1 MLAVSPHCFWPFGTE
16 SSVAPCLKKFE
27 ACHGSLLFAARAY
40 PMIDRREL
48 MLGAFGLSSVTALS
62 AESANADSST
72 RYEHAV
78 HSTWAPMRV
87 DPSKLELVRFATL
100 AANSHNTQPWKF
112 SIKEDSILI
121 APDYARRCPI
131 VDPDDH
137 HLFVSL
143 GCATEN
149 LTHAA
154 AAAGLKSNPVFENDV
169 VTISFEKAQ
178 PSSSPLFEAIPRRQ
192 STRAVYDGK
201 SVSPDDL
208 RLLEQAGIDD
218 GVAVLIMTDRT
229 RMAKVTEYVV
239 RGNTDQM
246 QDEAFMKE
254 LKAWLRFSEADAVA
268 TMDGLFSR
276 ASGNPSLPS
285 WLARPLLNFV
295 YTESGENDKY
305 RAQIDSSAGIAVFS
319 SELNNKIHWVAAGRA
334 CERFALQATSLGLKY
349 AFINQPVEVPN
360 IRNELSSYL
369 GLGGRRPDI
378 VVRFGNGPELPKS
391 LRRPPEQLI
400 L

>member
-1 MLAVSPHCFWPFGTE
+1 
-16 SSVAPCLKKFE
+16 
-27 ACHGSLLFAARAY
+27 
-40 PMIDRREL
+40 MIDRRQL
-48 MLGAFGLSSVTALS
+48 VTGAFASGMALS
-62 AESANADSST
+62 ANIANAEALT
-72 RYEHAV
+72 PYEQAV
-78 HSTWAPMRV
+78 RTAWAPMRV
-87 DPSKLELVRFATL
+87 EPGKLELVRFATL

-112 SIKEDSILI
+112 SIKDGSISI
-121 APDYARRCPI
+121 SPDYARRCPI

-149 LTHAA
+149 LIHAA
-154 AAAGLKSNPVFENDV
+154 AATGLKSNPDFENDV
-169 VTISFEKAQ
+169 VTVMFEKAQ
-178 PSSSPLFEAIPRRQ
+178 PIASPLFEAIPRRQ
-192 STRAVYDGK
+192 STRAVFDGK
-201 SVSPDDL
+201 PVSSDDL

-218 GVAVLIMTDRT
+218 GVAVLIITDRA

-239 RGNTDQM
+239 RGNANQM
-246 QDEAFMKE
+246 QDKAFMKE

-276 ASGNPSLPS
+276 APGNPSLPS

-319 SELNNKIHWVAAGRA
+319 SELNNKNHWIAAGRA
-334 CERFALQATSLGLKY
+334 CQRFALQATCLGLKY
-349 AFINQPVEVPN
+349 AFINQPVEVPEL
-360 IRNELSSYL
+360 RNELSFYL
-369 GLGGRRPDI
+369 GLGGQRPDI
-378 VVRFGNGPELPKS
+378 VVRFGHGPELPKS

>member
-1 MLAVSPHCFWPFGTE
+1 M
-16 SSVAPCLKKFE
+16 
-27 ACHGSLLFAARAY
+27 
-40 PMIDRREL
+40 DRPEL
-48 MLGAFGLSSVTALS
+48 VLCAFGLSNGMALS
-62 AESANADSST
+62 TQMANADSLT
-72 RYEHAV
+72 RYERAV
-78 HSTWAPMRV
+78 QSIWAPLRV
-87 DPSKLELVRFATL
+87 EPSKLELVRFATL

-112 SIKEDSILI
+112 SIKDGSISI
-121 APDYARRCPI
+121 SPDYARRCPI

-149 LTHAA
+149 LIHAA
-154 AAAGLKSNPVFENDV
+154 AATGLKSNPDFENDV
-169 VTISFEKAQ
+169 VTVMFEKAQ
-178 PSSSPLFEAIPRRQ
+178 PIASQLCEAIPRRQ
-192 STRAVYDGK
+192 SSRAVFDAK
-201 SVSPDDL
+201 PVSSDDL

-218 GVAVLIMTDRT
+218 GVAVLIITDRA

-239 RGNTDQM
+239 RGNANQM
-246 QDEAFMKE
+246 QDKAFMKE

-295 YTESGENDKY
+295 FTESGENDKY
-305 RAQIDSSAGIAVFS
+305 RAQIDSSAGIAVFT
-319 SELNNKIHWVAAGRA
+319 SELNNKYHWVAAGRA
-334 CERFALQATSLGLKY
+334 CQRFALQATSLGLKY

-360 IRNELSSYL
+360 LRNELSSYL
-369 GLGGRRPDI
+369 GLAGRRPDI
-378 VVRFGNGPELPKS
+378 VVRFGHGPEIPKS

>member
-1 MLAVSPHCFWPFGTE
+1 M
-16 SSVAPCLKKFE
+16 
-27 ACHGSLLFAARAY
+27 
-40 PMIDRREL
+40 MDRREL
-48 MLGAFGLSSVTALS
+48 VLGAFGVSTGTALS
-62 AESANADSST
+62 IQMANADSST
-72 RYEHAV
+72 RYERAV
-78 HSTWAPMRV
+78 RSTWAPMRV

-112 SIKEDSILI
+112 SIKENSISI
-121 APDYARRCPI
+121 APDYARRCPV

-143 GCATEN
+143 GCAAEN

-154 AAAGLKSNPVFENDV
+154 AAAGLKSNPDFENDV
-169 VTISFEKAQ
+169 VTVRFEKAQ
-178 PSSSPLFEAIPRRQ
+178 PIASPLFEAIPRRQ
-192 STRAVYDGK
+192 STRAVFDAK
-201 SVSPDDL
+201 PVSSDDL

-218 GVAVLIMTDRT
+218 GVAVLIITDRA

-239 RGNTDQM
+239 RGNAHQM
-246 QDEAFMKE
+246 QDKAFMKE

-319 SELNNKIHWVAAGRA
+319 SELNNKNHWIAAGRA
-334 CERFALQATSLGLKY
+334 CQRFALQATCLGLKY
-349 AFINQPVEVPN
+349 AFINQPVEVPEL
-360 IRNELSSYL
+360 RNELSSYL
-369 GLGGRRPDI
+369 GLGGRRADI
-378 VVRFGNGPELPKS
+378 VGRCVRA
-391 LRRPPEQLI
+391 
-400 L
+400 

>member
-1 MLAVSPHCFWPFGTE
+1 M
-16 SSVAPCLKKFE
+16 
-27 ACHGSLLFAARAY
+27 
-40 PMIDRREL
+40 MDRREL

-62 AESANADSST
+62 TESANTDSST

-112 SIKEDSILI
+112 SIKEKTISI

-143 GCATEN
+143 GCTTEN
-149 LTHAA
+149 LMHAA
-154 AAAGLKSNPVFENDV
+154 AATGLKSNPVFENDV
-169 VTISFEKAQ
+169 VTIVFEKA
-178 PSSSPLFEAIPRRQ
+178 PPISSPLFEAIPRRQ

-201 SVSPDDL
+201 PVSPDDL
-208 RLLEQAGIDD
+208 CLLEQAGIDD
-218 GVAVLIMTDRT
+218 GVAVLIITDRT

-239 RGNTDQM
+239 RGNTSQM
-246 QDEAFMKE
+246 QDKAFMNE

-276 ASGNPSLPS
+276 ASGNPVCRHGWHTSFIP
-285 WLARPLLNFV
+285 
-295 YTESGENDKY
+295 
-305 RAQIDSSAGIAVFS
+305 RAVRTTNIA
-319 SELNNKIHWVAAGRA
+319 
-334 CERFALQATSLGLKY
+334 
-349 AFINQPVEVPN
+349 
-360 IRNELSSYL
+360 
-369 GLGGRRPDI
+369 
-378 VVRFGNGPELPKS
+378 PKS
-391 LRRPPEQLI
+391 IARLALPYSPRNSTTRIIGLQRDVPVSGSPCRRRSWD
-400 L
+400 

>member
-1 MLAVSPHCFWPFGTE
+1 
-16 SSVAPCLKKFE
+16 
-27 ACHGSLLFAARAY
+27 
-40 PMIDRREL
+40 MIDRREL
-48 MLGAFGLSSVTALS
+48 VTSAFSLAGGTALS
-62 AESANADSST
+62 VHMANADALT
-72 RYEHAV
+72 PYEHAV
-78 HSTWAPMRV
+78 RSVWAPMRV
-87 DPSKLELVRFATL
+87 EPGKLELVRFATL

-112 SIKEDSILI
+112 SIKDTSISI

-149 LTHAA
+149 LIHAA

-169 VTISFEKAQ
+169 VTIMFEKAQ
-178 PSSSPLFEAIPRRQ
+178 PISSPLFEAIPRRQ

-201 SVSPDDL
+201 PVSPDDL

-218 GVAVLIMTDRT
+218 GVAVLIITDRT
-229 RMAKVTEYVV
+229 RMVNIAEYVV
-239 RGNTDQM
+239 RGNSDQM
-246 QDEAFMKE
+246 QDRAFMKE
-254 LKAWLRFSEADAVA
+254 LKAWMRFSEADAVA

-285 WLARPLLNFV
+285 WLARPLLNLVF
-295 YTESGENDKY
+295 TESGENDKY
-305 RAQIDSSAGIAVFS
+305 RAQIDSSAGIAVFA
-319 SELNNKIHWVAAGRA
+319 SELNNKSHWVAAGRA
-334 CERFALQATSLGLKY
+334 CQRFALQATSLGLKY

-360 IRNELSSYL
+360 LRNELSSYL

-378 VVRFGNGPELPKS
+378 VVRFGNGPKLPKS
-391 LRRPPEQLI
+391 LRRPPEQLV
-400 L
+400 LQE

>member
-1 MLAVSPHCFWPFGTE
+1 
-16 SSVAPCLKKFE
+16 
-27 ACHGSLLFAARAY
+27 
-40 PMIDRREL
+40 
-48 MLGAFGLSSVTALS
+48 MLGAFGVSGGTALS
-62 AESANADSST
+62 NQIANADSST
-72 RYEHAV
+72 RYERAV

-112 SIKEDSILI
+112 SIEENSISI
-121 APDYARRCPI
+121 APDYARRCPV

-154 AAAGLKSNPVFENDV
+154 AAAGLKSNPVFDNDV
-169 VTISFEKAQ
+169 VTIMFEKA
-178 PSSSPLFEAIPRRQ
+178 L
-192 STRAVYDGK
+192 
-201 SVSPDDL
+201 
-208 RLLEQAGIDD
+208 
-218 GVAVLIMTDRT
+218 
-229 RMAKVTEYVV
+229 
-239 RGNTDQM
+239 RGNSNQM
-246 QDEAFMKE
+246 QDKAFMKE
-254 LKAWLRFSEADAVA
+254 LKTWLRFSEADAVA

-276 ASGNPSLPS
+276 ASGGPSFPS

-305 RAQIDSSAGIAVFS
+305 RAQIASSAGIAVFT
-319 SELNNKIHWVAAGRA
+319 SELNSKEHWIAVGRA
-334 CERFALQATSLGLKY
+334 CQRFALQATSLGLKY

-360 IRNELSSYL
+360 LRNELSSYL
-369 GLGGRRPDI
+369 GLGGQRPDI
-378 VVRFGNGPELPKS
+378 VVRFGYGPDLPRS

>member
-1 MLAVSPHCFWPFGTE
+1 M
-16 SSVAPCLKKFE
+16 
-27 ACHGSLLFAARAY
+27 
-40 PMIDRREL
+40 MDRREL
-48 MLGAFGLSSVTALS
+48 VLCAFGLSNGMALS
-62 AESANADSST
+62 TQMANAESLT

-87 DPSKLELVRFATL
+87 EPSKLELVRFATL

-112 SIKEDSILI
+112 SIKENLISI
-121 APDYARRCPI
+121 APDYSRRCPI

-149 LTHAA
+149 LIHAA
-154 AAAGLKSNPVFENDV
+154 AFAGLKSNPLFENHV
-169 VTISFEKAQ
+169 VTIMFEKAQ
-178 PSSSPLFEAIPRRQ
+178 PISSPLFDAIPRRQ

-201 SVSPDDL
+201 PVSAGDL
-208 RLLEQAGIDD
+208 RLLGQAGIDE
-218 GVAVLIMTDRT
+218 GVAVLIITDRT

-239 RGNTDQM
+239 QGTTNQM
-246 QDEAFMKE
+246 QDKAFMKE

-285 WLARPLLNFV
+285 WLARPLLNLV

-305 RAQIDSSAGIAVFS
+305 RAQIDSSAGIAVFT
-319 SELNNKIHWVAAGRA
+319 SELNNKNHWVAAGRA
-334 CERFALQATSLGLKY
+334 CQRFALQATCLGLKY

-400 L
+400 LQE

>member
-1 MLAVSPHCFWPFGTE
+1 
-16 SSVAPCLKKFE
+16 
-27 ACHGSLLFAARAY
+27 
-40 PMIDRREL
+40 MIDRRQL
-48 MLGAFGLSSVTALS
+48 VTGAFASGMALS
-62 AESANADSST
+62 ANIANEEALT
-72 RYEHAV
+72 PYEQAV
-78 HSTWAPMRV
+78 RTAWAPMRV
-87 DPSKLELVRFATL
+87 EPGKLELVRFATL

-112 SIKEDSILI
+112 SIKDGSISI
-121 APDYARRCPI
+121 SPDYARRCPI
-131 VDPDDH
+131 VDPDNH

-149 LTHAA
+149 LIHAA
-154 AAAGLKSNPVFENDV
+154 AATGLKSNPDFENDV
-169 VTISFEKAQ
+169 VTVMFEKAQ
-178 PSSSPLFEAIPRRQ
+178 PIASPLFEAIPRRQ
-192 STRAVYDGK
+192 STRAVFDAK
-201 SVSPDDL
+201 PVSSDDL

-218 GVAVLIMTDRT
+218 GVAVLIITDRA

-239 RGNTDQM
+239 RGTTNQM
-246 QDEAFMKE
+246 QDKAFMKE

-276 ASGNPSLPS
+276 ASGNPALPS

-319 SELNNKIHWVAAGRA
+319 SELNNKNHWIAAGRA
-334 CERFALQATSLGLKY
+334 CQRFALQATCLGLKY
-349 AFINQPVEVPN
+349 AFINQPVEVPEL
-360 IRNELSSYL
+360 RNELSSYL

>member
-1 MLAVSPHCFWPFGTE
+1 MANVVFD
-16 SSVAPCLKKFE
+16 AP
-27 ACHGSLLFAARAY
+27 RAF

-48 MLGAFGLSSVTALS
+48 LAGAFGLAGGMAMSGRMA
-62 AESANADSST
+62 AADSPT
-72 RYEHAV
+72 PYQLAV
-78 HSTWAPMRV
+78 QSTWAPMRL
-87 DPSKLELVRFATL
+87 DPGKLELVRFATL

-112 SIKEDSILI
+112 SIKTNSIAI

-149 LTHAA
+149 LIHAA
-154 AAAGLKSNPVFENDV
+154 AAAGLKSNPVVENDV
-169 VTISFEKAQ
+169 VTVMFEKAQ
-178 PSSSPLFEAIPRRQ
+178 PVSSPLFEAIPRRQ

-201 SVSPDDL
+201 PVSPDDL
-208 RLLEQAGIDD
+208 RLLEQAGNGD
-218 GVAVLIMTDRT
+218 GTAVILITDRT
-229 RMAKVTEYVV
+229 RMADITEYVV
-239 RGNTDQM
+239 RGNTSQM
-246 QDEAFMKE
+246 RDKGFMKE
-254 LKAWLRFSEADAVA
+254 LKAWIRFNEADAVA

-285 WLARPLLNFV
+285 WLARPLLGLVF
-295 YTESGENDKY
+295 TESGENDKY
-305 RAQIDSSAGIAVFS
+305 RAHIDSSAGIAVFT
-319 SELNNKIHWVAAGRA
+319 SELNNKNGWVAAGRA
-334 CERFALQATSLGLKY
+334 CQRFALQATSLGLKY

-360 IRNELSSYL
+360 LRNELSSYL

-378 VVRFGNGPELPKS
+378 VVRFGYGPELPKS

-400 L
+400 LQQ

>member
-1 MLAVSPHCFWPFGTE
+1 M
-16 SSVAPCLKKFE
+16 
-27 ACHGSLLFAARAY
+27 
-40 PMIDRREL
+40 MDRREL

-62 AESANADSST
+62 TESANADSST

-112 SIKEDSILI
+112 SIKEKSISI

-149 LTHAA
+149 LMHAA
-154 AAAGLKSNPVFENDV
+154 AATGLKSNPVFENDV
-169 VTISFEKAQ
+169 VTIVFEKAQ
-178 PSSSPLFEAIPRRQ
+178 PTSSPLFEAILRRQ

-201 SVSPDDL
+201 PVSPDDL

-218 GVAVLIMTDRT
+218 GVAVLIITDRT
-229 RMAKVTEYVV
+229 RMVKVTEYVV
-239 RGNTDQM
+239 RGNTNQM
-246 QDEAFMKE
+246 QDKTFMRE

-276 ASGNPSLPS
+276 ASGNPALPS

-305 RAQIDSSAGIAVFS
+305 RTQIDSSAGIAVFT
-319 SELNNKIHWVAAGRA
+319 SELNNKNHWVAAGRA
-334 CERFALQATSLGLKY
+334 CQRFALQATFLGLKY
-349 AFINQPVEVPN
+349 AFINQPGEVPN
-360 IRNELSSYL
+360 LRNELSSYL
-369 GLGGRRPDI
+369 GLAGRRPDI

>member
-1 MLAVSPHCFWPFGTE
+1 M
-16 SSVAPCLKKFE
+16 
-27 ACHGSLLFAARAY
+27 
-40 PMIDRREL
+40 
-48 MLGAFGLSSVTALS
+48 ALS
-62 AESANADSST
+62 AHKANAEGLT
-72 RYEHAV
+72 PYEQAV
-78 HSTWAPMRV
+78 RTAWAPMRV
-87 DPSKLELVRFATL
+87 EPGKLELVRFATL

-112 SIKEDSILI
+112 SIKDGSISI
-121 APDYARRCPI
+121 SPDYARRCSV

-149 LTHAA
+149 LIHAA

-169 VTISFEKAQ
+169 VTVMFEKAQ
-178 PSSSPLFEAIPRRQ
+178 PIASPLFEAIPRRQ
-192 STRAVYDGK
+192 STRAVFDGK
-201 SVSPDDL
+201 PVSSDDL
-208 RLLEQAGIDD
+208 RLLKQAGIGD
-218 GVAVLIMTDRT
+218 GVAVLIITDRA

-239 RGNTDQM
+239 RGNANQM
-246 QDEAFMKE
+246 QDRAFMKE

-268 TMDGLFSR
+268 TKDGLFSR

-305 RAQIDSSAGIAVFS
+305 RAQIDSSAGIAVFT
-319 SELNNKIHWVAAGRA
+319 SELNNKKHWVAAGRA
-334 CERFALQATSLGLKY
+334 CQRLALQATCLGMKY
-349 AFINQPVEVPN
+349 AFINQPVEVPEL
-360 IRNELSSYL
+360 RNELSSYL
-369 GLGGRRPDI
+369 GLGGWRPDI

-391 LRRPPEQLI
+391 LRRPPEQVI

>member
-1 MLAVSPHCFWPFGTE
+1 
-16 SSVAPCLKKFE
+16 
-27 ACHGSLLFAARAY
+27 
-40 PMIDRREL
+40 MIDRRQL
-48 MLGAFGLSSVTALS
+48 VTGAFASGMALS
-62 AESANADSST
+62 ANIANAEALT
-72 RYEHAV
+72 PYEQAV
-78 HSTWAPMRV
+78 RTAWAPMRV
-87 DPSKLELVRFATL
+87 EPGKLELVRFATL

-112 SIKEDSILI
+112 SIKDGSISI
-121 APDYARRCPI
+121 SPDCARRCPI

-149 LTHAA
+149 LIHAA
-154 AAAGLKSNPVFENDV
+154 AATGLKSNPDFENDV
-169 VTISFEKAQ
+169 VTVMFEKAQ
-178 PSSSPLFEAIPRRQ
+178 PIASPLFEAIPRRQ
-192 STRAVYDGK
+192 STRAVFDAK
-201 SVSPDDL
+201 PVSSDDL

-218 GVAVLIMTDRT
+218 GVAALIITDRA

-239 RGNTDQM
+239 RGNANQM
-246 QDEAFMKE
+246 QDKAFMKE

-276 ASGNPSLPS
+276 ASGNPALPS

-319 SELNNKIHWVAAGRA
+319 SELNNKNHWIAAGRA
-334 CERFALQATSLGLKY
+334 CQRFALQATCLGLKY
-349 AFINQPVEVPN
+349 AFINQPVEVPEL
-360 IRNELSSYL
+360 RNELSFYL

-378 VVRFGNGPELPKS
+378 VVRFGHGPELPKS

>member
-1 MLAVSPHCFWPFGTE
+1 M
-16 SSVAPCLKKFE
+16 
-27 ACHGSLLFAARAY
+27 SL
-40 PMIDRREL
+40 MIDRREL
-48 MLGAFGLSSVTALS
+48 VTGAFASGMALS
-62 AESANADSST
+62 AHIANAEALT
-72 RYEHAV
+72 PYEQAV
-78 HSTWAPMRV
+78 RSAWAPMRV
-87 DPSKLELVRFATL
+87 DPGKLELVRFATL

-112 SIKEDSILI
+112 SIKDGSIAI
-121 APDYARRCPI
+121 SPDYARRCPI

-149 LTHAA
+149 LIHAA
-154 AAAGLKSNPVFENDV
+154 AATGLESNPVFENDV
-169 VTISFEKAQ
+169 VTVMFEKAQ
-178 PSSSPLFEAIPRRQ
+178 PIASPLFEAIPRRQ
-192 STRAVYDGK
+192 STRAVFDGK
-201 SVSPDDL
+201 PVSPDDL

-218 GVAVLIMTDRT
+218 GVAVLIITDRA
-229 RMAKVTEYVV
+229 RMVKVTEYVV
-239 RGNTDQM
+239 RGNAHQM
-246 QDEAFMKE
+246 HDEAFMKE

-276 ASGNPSLPS
+276 ASGNLSLPS

-305 RAQIDSSAGIAVFS
+305 RAQIDSSAGIAVFT
-319 SELNNKIHWVAAGRA
+319 SELNNKNHWVAAGRA
-334 CERFALQATSLGLKY
+334 CQRFALQATCLGLKY
-349 AFINQPVEVPN
+349 AFINQPVEVPEL
-360 IRNELSSYL
+360 RNELSSYL

>member
-1 MLAVSPHCFWPFGTE
+1 M
-16 SSVAPCLKKFE
+16 
-27 ACHGSLLFAARAY
+27 
-40 PMIDRREL
+40 MDRREL

-62 AESANADSST
+62 TESANADSST

-112 SIKEDSILI
+112 SIKEKSISI

-149 LTHAA
+149 LMHAA
-154 AAAGLKSNPVFENDV
+154 AATGLGSNPVFENDV
-169 VTISFEKAQ
+169 VTIVFEKA
-178 PSSSPLFEAIPRRQ
+178 PPISSPLFEAIPRRQ

-201 SVSPDDL
+201 PVSPDDL

-218 GVAVLIMTDRT
+218 GVAVLIITDRT

-239 RGNTDQM
+239 RGNASQM
-246 QDEAFMKE
+246 QDKAFMKE

-276 ASGNPSLPS
+276 ASGNPALPS

-305 RAQIDSSAGIAVFS
+305 RTQIDSSAGIAVFT
-319 SELNNKIHWVAAGRA
+319 SELNNKNHWVAAGRA
-334 CERFALQATSLGLKY
+334 CQRFALQATFLGLKY

-360 IRNELSSYL
+360 LRNELSSYL
-369 GLGGRRPDI
+369 GLAGRRPDI

>member
-1 MLAVSPHCFWPFGTE
+1 M
-16 SSVAPCLKKFE
+16 
-27 ACHGSLLFAARAY
+27 
-40 PMIDRREL
+40 MDRREQ

-62 AESANADSST
+62 TESANADSST
-72 RYEHAV
+72 RYEHAI

-87 DPSKLELVRFATL
+87 DTSKLALVRFATL

-112 SIKEDSILI
+112 SIKEDSISI
-121 APDYARRCPI
+121 APDYARQCPI

-149 LTHAA
+149 LMHAA
-154 AAAGLKSNPVFENDV
+154 AAAGLKSNPLFENDV
-169 VTISFEKAQ
+169 VTIIFEKAQ
-178 PSSSPLFEAIPRRQ
+178 PISSPLFEAIPRRQ

-201 SVSPDDL
+201 LVSPGDL
-208 RLLEQAGIDD
+208 RLLEQAGNDD
-218 GVAVLIMTDRT
+218 GIAVIVITDRT
-229 RMAKVTEYVV
+229 RMANVTEYVV
-239 RGNTDQM
+239 RGNTNQM
-246 QDEAFMKE
+246 QDKAFMKE

-276 ASGNPSLPS
+276 ASGNPALAS

-305 RAQIDSSAGIAVFS
+305 RAQIDSSAGIAAFS
-319 SELNNKIHWVAAGRA
+319 SELNNKNHWVAAGRA
-334 CERFALQATSLGLKY
+334 CQRFALQATSLGLKY

>member
-1 MLAVSPHCFWPFGTE
+1 M
-16 SSVAPCLKKFE
+16 
-27 ACHGSLLFAARAY
+27 
-40 PMIDRREL
+40 MDRREL
-48 MLGAFGLSSVTALS
+48 MLGAFGVSGGTALS
-62 AESANADSST
+62 NQIANADSST
-72 RYEHAV
+72 RYERAV

-100 AANSHNTQPWKF
+100 AANSHNTQPWRF
-112 SIKEDSILI
+112 SIEENSISI
-121 APDYARRCPI
+121 APDYARRCPV

-154 AAAGLKSNPVFENDV
+154 AAAGLKSNPVFDNDV
-169 VTISFEKAQ
+169 VTIMFEKAQ
-178 PSSSPLFEAIPRRQ
+178 PSLSPLFQAIPHRQ

-201 SVSPDDL
+201 PVSPGDL
-208 RLLEQAGIDD
+208 GLLEQAGIDD

-229 RMAKVTEYVV
+229 RLAKVTEYVV
-239 RGNTDQM
+239 RGNSNQM
-246 QDEAFMKE
+246 QDKAFMKE
-254 LKAWLRFSEADAVA
+254 LKTWLRFSEADAVA

-276 ASGNPSLPS
+276 ASGGPSVPS

-305 RAQIDSSAGIAVFS
+305 RAQIASSAGIAVFT
-319 SELNNKIHWVAAGRA
+319 SELNSKEHWIAVGRA
-334 CERFALQATSLGLKY
+334 CQRFALQATSLGLKY

-360 IRNELSSYL
+360 LRNELSSYL
-369 GLGGRRPDI
+369 GLGGQRPDI
-378 VVRFGNGPELPKS
+378 VVRFGYGPDLPRS

>member
-1 MLAVSPHCFWPFGTE
+1 
-16 SSVAPCLKKFE
+16 
-27 ACHGSLLFAARAY
+27 
-40 PMIDRREL
+40 MIDRRQL
-48 MLGAFGLSSVTALS
+48 VTGAFASGMALS
-62 AESANADSST
+62 ANIANAEALT
-72 RYEHAV
+72 PYEQAV
-78 HSTWAPMRV
+78 RTAWAPMRV
-87 DPSKLELVRFATL
+87 EPGKLELVRFATL

-112 SIKEDSILI
+112 SIKDGSISI
-121 APDYARRCPI
+121 SPDYARRCPI

-149 LTHAA
+149 LIHAA
-154 AAAGLKSNPVFENDV
+154 AATGLKSNPDFENDV
-169 VTISFEKAQ
+169 VTVMFEKAQ
-178 PSSSPLFEAIPRRQ
+178 PIASPLFEAIPRRQ
-192 STRAVYDGK
+192 STRAVFDAK
-201 SVSPDDL
+201 PVSSDDL

-218 GVAVLIMTDRT
+218 GVAVLIITDRA

-239 RGNTDQM
+239 RGNANQM
-246 QDEAFMKE
+246 QDKAFMKE
-254 LKAWLRFSEADAVA
+254 LKAWMRFSEADAVA

-319 SELNNKIHWVAAGRA
+319 SELNNKNHWVAAGRA
-334 CERFALQATSLGLKY
+334 CQRFALQATCLGLKY
-349 AFINQPVEVPN
+349 AFINQPVEVPEL
-360 IRNELSSYL
+360 RNELSSYL

-378 VVRFGNGPELPKS
+378 VVRFGHGPELPKS

>member
-1 MLAVSPHCFWPFGTE
+1 
-16 SSVAPCLKKFE
+16 
-27 ACHGSLLFAARAY
+27 
-40 PMIDRREL
+40 MIDRRQL
-48 MLGAFGLSSVTALS
+48 VTGAFASGMALS
-62 AESANADSST
+62 ANIANAEALT
-72 RYEHAV
+72 PYEQAV
-78 HSTWAPMRV
+78 RTAWAPMRV
-87 DPSKLELVRFATL
+87 EPGKLELVRFGTL

-112 SIKEDSILI
+112 SIKDGSISI
-121 APDYARRCPI
+121 SPDYARRCPI

-149 LTHAA
+149 LIHAA
-154 AAAGLKSNPVFENDV
+154 AATGLKSNPDFENDV
-169 VTISFEKAQ
+169 VTVMFEKAQ
-178 PSSSPLFEAIPRRQ
+178 PIASPLFEAIPRRQ
-192 STRAVYDGK
+192 STRAVFDGK
-201 SVSPDDL
+201 PVSSDDL

-218 GVAVLIMTDRT
+218 GVAVLIITDRA

-239 RGNTDQM
+239 RGNANQM
-246 QDEAFMKE
+246 QDKAFMKE
-254 LKAWLRFSEADAVA
+254 LKAWMRFSEADAVA

-295 YTESGENDKY
+295 YTESGQNDKY
-305 RAQIDSSAGIAVFS
+305 RAQIDNSAGIAVCS
-319 SELNNKIHWVAAGRA
+319 SELNNKNHWIAAGRA
-334 CERFALQATSLGLKY
+334 CQRFALQATCLGLKY
-349 AFINQPVEVPN
+349 AFINQPVEVPEL
-360 IRNELSSYL
+360 RNELSSYL

-378 VVRFGNGPELPKS
+378 VVRFGHGPELPKS